1 MCDPEEL
8 NQKYSL
14 KYRVNLFSILMRVF
28 NLNLV
33 DAKCVDEKSKVFSRF
48 FIVWITMANYLNFN
62 IFICPIMTT
71 QKEMF
76 N

>member
-1 MCDPEEL
+1 
-8 NQKYSL
+8 
-14 KYRVNLFSILMRVF
+14 MRVF